1 MFTHCVRSIS
11 QVLIKKMTF
20 ARISS
25 GKSGEELAVS
35 YLRREGYKI
44 IERNYRT
51 MLGEIDII
59 ADHKGCIC
67 FVEVRAKNNS
77 AFGLPEE
84 TILKKK
90 QLQISKAALAYIKK
104 FKLED
109 KSCRFDV
116 VSISGIDGPDPIIK
130 LIKDAFDLDSRWR

>member
-1 MFTHCVRSIS
+1 
-11 QVLIKKMTF
+11 MTF

-25 GKSGEELAVS
+25 GRKGEEEAVS
-35 YLRREGYKI
+35 YLRKNGYKI

-51 MLGEIDII
+51 KLGEIDII
-59 ADHKGCIC
+59 ADCKGCIC
-67 FVEVRAKNNS
+67 FVEVRAKNNP
-77 AFGLPEE
+77 AFGSPEE
-84 TILKKK
+84 TILKNK

-116 VSISGIDGPDPIIK
+116 VSIQNVYSSAPEIK
-130 LIKDAFDLDSRWR
+130 LIKNAFELDNRWG

>member
-1 MFTHCVRSIS
+1 
-11 QVLIKKMTF
+11 MTF

-25 GKSGEELAVS
+25 GRKGEEEAVLC
-35 YLRREGYKI
+35 LRKNGYKI

-51 MLGEIDII
+51 KLGEIDII
-59 ADHKGCIC
+59 ADCKGCIC
-67 FVEVRAKNNS
+67 FVEVRAKNS
-77 AFGLPEE
+77 PAFGLPEE

-90 QLQISKAALAYIKK
+90 QRQISKAALTYIKK

-116 VSISGIDGPDPIIK
+116 VSVEGVDRPKPEVR
-130 LIKDAFDLDSRWR
+130 LIKNAFELDDRWR

>member
-1 MFTHCVRSIS
+1 
-11 QVLIKKMTF
+11 MTF

-25 GKSGEELAVS
+25 GRKGEEEAVS
-35 YLRREGYKI
+35 YLRKSGYKI

-51 MLGEIDII
+51 KLGEIDII
-59 ADHKGCIC
+59 ADCKGCIC
-67 FVEVRAKNNS
+67 FVEVRARNNPV
-77 AFGLPEE
+77 FGSPEE

-116 VSISGIDGPDPIIK
+116 VSVEGVDGNKPEIR
-130 LIKDAFDLDSRWR
+130 LIKNAFELSERFSY